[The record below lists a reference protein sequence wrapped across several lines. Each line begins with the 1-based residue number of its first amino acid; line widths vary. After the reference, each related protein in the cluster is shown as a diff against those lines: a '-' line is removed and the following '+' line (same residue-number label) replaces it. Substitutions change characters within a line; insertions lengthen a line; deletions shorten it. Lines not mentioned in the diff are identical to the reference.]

1 MKSLFSFFLLFSLLI
16 LSPAEEQEEDQQA
29 PSFDLNSVLDELNK
43 AQQDAKDTYAHNRS
57 NLNGIQSAQNQYTL
71 AQNDLALKDLANQVQ
86 KMKYEQDKQRNN
98 SRHRKH
104 NASEV
109 SQDIL
114 DLLNQKPHV
123 LFDDSSSDDS
133 NTDQPST
140 DEQNEILLAQV
151 KFLSVFYGGFF
162 FL

>member
-16 LSPAEEQEEDQQA
+16 LSRAEEQEEDQQDS
-29 PSFDLNSVLDELNK
+29 SFDLNSVLEELAK
-43 AQQDAKDTYAHNRS
+43 AQQDAKDNFAHNRS
-57 NLNGIQSAQNQYTL
+57 NLNGILSAQNQYTL
-71 AQNDLALKDLANQVQ
+71 AKNDLALKDLAKEVQ

-98 SRHRKH
+98 SRHRSH

-123 LFDDSSSDDS
+123 LFDDSSSDTS
-133 NTDQPST
+133 NTDPPSN
-140 DEQNEILLAQV
+140 DEQNEILVAQV
-151 KFLSVFYGGFF
+151 KIYQF
-162 FL
+162 